1 MCQAKRALLFWKSGT
16 KQVPSGPAGY
26 FSKTNWDDCM
36 QRVNDQDVYVKKV
49 TSLLKFVEK
58 LQEKQW
64 TKIIDGASALG
75 KPRKVEADII
85 MIDSSDYEIE
95 DGDEDL
101 EPEPELVDR
110 DEDLE

>member
-1 MCQAKRALLFWKSGT
+1 LVWKSGT
-16 KQVPSGPAGY
+16 KQVLSGPAGY
-26 FSKTNWDDCM
+26 FSKTNWDDCI
-36 QRVNDQDVYVKKV
+36 QQVNGQDIRVKKV
-49 TSLLKFVEK
+49 TSLLKFIEK

-95 DGDEDL
+95 DDDKDL
-101 EPEPELVDR
+101 ELEHELVDG
-110 DEDLE
+110 DKDLE